1 MKKPVSISMIAVLT
15 CIPVIVRAGQNG
27 STAQDRGSESS
38 KMSGKPTS
46 LSGKVGTDGKTLT
59 ADKDGRIWTVSN
71 PEVLSGINGRHVE
84 VRHTWTR
91 PRAEF
96 KSCRS
101 VRFRR
106 NEPAQSSATLRSEG
120 ERCRNEQRVA
130 AGLSNFSTKIA
141 VEAGAITGHE
151 LN

>member
-1 MKKPVSISMIAVLT
+1 MKKPVLISMIAVLT

-84 VRHTWTR
+84 VKAHMDA
-91 PRAEF
+91 AE
-96 KSCRS
+96 SRIQILS
-101 VRFRR
+101 VSAVPEERTGTKFGDAAFRR
-106 NEPAQSSATLRSEG
+106 
-120 ERCRNEQRVA
+120 
-130 AGLSNFSTKIA
+130 
-141 VEAGAITGHE
+141 
-151 LN
+151 